1 MNPMTI
7 FFLGVYI
14 GACAGAIAVFW
25 WWYRCDCREHGNQ
38 SNQRGAQR

>member
-14 GACAGAIAVFW
+14 GACAGAIAVLL
-25 WWYRCDCREHGNQ
+25 WWYRCDARDQINE
-38 SNQRGAQR
+38 RGAQR